1 LNTQSQHNKRG
12 HDMKIGIVLLVAV
25 FFGVAQAQA
34 QDESVVEAVVGA
46 LDVPKDKAIKTAAWL
61 LKEFPSSGARVD
73 ALFPDSIIVDEIP
86 LAVKERVDVPV
97 NFAHKGNAVEK
108 TTFYA
113 GMEVAEVFSW
123 WQNPRKWTLDEYSSV
138 AATLIAGY
146 FAYDQFIAS
155 DSAGPPEAS
164 GTFSVGPSGV
174 VGDFKGV
181 NGTLTGKFEHRKVE
195 GEETTESTSAE
206 FTITQKP

>member
-1 LNTQSQHNKRG
+1 
-12 HDMKIGIVLLVAV
+12 MKIGIVLLVAV
-25 FFGVAQAQA
+25 FCGVAQA
-34 QDESVVEAVVGA
+34 QDESVVDVVVAA
-46 LDVPKDKAIKTAAWL
+46 LETPKDKAIATAAWL

-73 ALFPDSIIVDEIP
+73 SLFPGSIIVDEIP
-86 LAVKERVDVPV
+86 VSVKERVDVPV
-97 NFAHKGNAVEK
+97 NFAHKGNAVDK

-146 FAYDQFIAS
+146 FAYDQYIAS
-155 DSAGPPEAS
+155 DSAGPAEAS

-174 VGDFKGV
+174 VGDFQGV
-181 NGTLTGKFEHRKVE
+181 NGTLTGKFEHRKTE
-195 GEETTESTSAE
+195 GDGVASESTTST

>member
-1 LNTQSQHNKRG
+1 
-12 HDMKIGIVLLVAV
+12 MKIGIVLLVAV
-25 FFGVAQAQA
+25 FCGVAQA
-34 QDESVVEAVVGA
+34 QDESVVETVVDA
-46 LDVPKDKAIKTAAWL
+46 LETPKDKAMATAAWL

-73 ALFPDSIIVDEIP
+73 SLFPDSIIVDEIP
-86 LAVKERVDVPV
+86 VAVKESIDVPV
-97 NFAHKGNAVEK
+97 HFEHKGNAIDK
-108 TTFYA
+108 TTLYA

-155 DSAGPPEAS
+155 DSAGPPSAS
-164 GTFSVGPSGV
+164 GEFSVSHSGV
-174 VGDFKGV
+174 SGDFEGV
-181 NGTLTGKFEHRKVE
+181 NGTVNATFTTTKTE
-195 GEETTESTSAE
+195 GEEASESTTST

>member
-1 LNTQSQHNKRG
+1 
-12 HDMKIGIVLLVAV
+12 MKIGIVLLLAV
-25 FFGVAQAQA
+25 FCGVAQA
-34 QDESVVEAVVGA
+34 QDESVVDVVVAA
-46 LDVPKDKAIKTAAWL
+46 LETPKDKAIATAAWL

-86 LAVKERVDVPV
+86 LSVKERVNVPV
-97 NFAHKGNAVEK
+97 NFAHKGNAVDK
-108 TTFYA
+108 TTYYA

-155 DSAGPPEAS
+155 DSAGPAEAS
-164 GTFSVGPSGV
+164 GEFSVGPSGV
-174 VGDFKGV
+174 SGDFEGV
-181 NGTLTGKFEHRKVE
+181 NGTVNATFSTTKTE
-195 GEETTESTSAE
+195 GEEASESTTST

>member
-1 LNTQSQHNKRG
+1 
-12 HDMKIGIVLLVAV
+12 MKIGIVLLLAV
-25 FFGVAQAQA
+25 FCGVAQAHA
-34 QDESVVEAVVGA
+34 QDESVVEAVVSA

-73 ALFPDSIIVDEIP
+73 SLFPDRIIVDEIP
-86 LAVKERVDVPV
+86 LAVKERVDVHV
-97 NFAHKGNAVEK
+97 NFAHKGNAVDK
-108 TTFYA
+108 TTYYA

-146 FAYDQFIAS
+146 FAYDQFIAGE
-155 DSAGPPEAS
+155 SAGPPSAS
-164 GTFSVGPSGV
+164 GEFSVSHSGV
-174 VGDFKGV
+174 SGDFEGV
-181 NGTLTGKFEHRKVE
+181 NGTVNATFSTTKTE
-195 GEETTESTSAE
+195 GEEASESTTST